1 MSDLNVSKIGTN
13 AIRIIISIKE
23 TDSKVIVYHNDEIG
37 HLLIQNEY
45 LVIDNSE
52 KADFIDHYEFC
63 NKTNKLLNSSVEDIF
78 KDIFKISISEF
89 KKLKKIPR
97 EKIPSDYE
105 DLFYTLLES
114 DGYFTG
120 VSFDDEFKGILE
132 LHGFVKSCGVNGSH
146 AYGTDKL
153 SDYCKMDKE
162 EEIIDL
168 ISY

>member
-1 MSDLNVSKIGTN
+1 MSNLNVSKISTN
-13 AIRIIISIKE
+13 AIRIVTSIKE

-37 HLLIQNEY
+37 NLLLKNEY
-45 LVIDNSE
+45 LVIGGSE
-52 KADFIDHYEFC
+52 KADFIDHYDC
-63 NKTNKLLNSSVEDIF
+63 CTKTNKLLNTSVDDIF

-89 KKLKKIPR
+89 KELKKIPR

-120 VSFDDEFKGILE
+120 VSFDDDFKGILE

-153 SDYCKMDKE
+153 NDYCKMNKE
-162 EEIIDL
+162 EEIINL
-168 ISY
+168 VSC